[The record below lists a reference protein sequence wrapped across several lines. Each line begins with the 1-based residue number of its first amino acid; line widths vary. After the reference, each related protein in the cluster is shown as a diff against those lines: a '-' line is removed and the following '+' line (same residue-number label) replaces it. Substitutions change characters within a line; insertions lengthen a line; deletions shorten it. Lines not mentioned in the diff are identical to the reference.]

1 MKPYG
6 LGEWDISTFPAIAKN
21 MTAELVQA
29 PVMIEAYQ
37 KKRLKGNG
45 NKVAK
50 GLIEDDNPVV
60 RIIKFK

>member
-1 MKPYG
+1 
-6 LGEWDISTFPAIAKN
+6 